1 MKGKVL
7 DIVSKE
13 SEIDQQLVQRVQSG
27 EKIAFDLLV
36 IKYQRRLFSLVSR
49 LVGDSAEAEDI
60 VQETFIKAYRG
71 LPQFRG
77 DSAFYTWLYRIGINT
92 ARNFL
97 ESRGRRIPAFRD
109 LGAEQSDVPND
120 KAGLTEDNSP
130 ESALFARQ
138 IAATIQLAMD
148 DLPQDLRMA
157 LTLREFEGLSYDEIA
172 EVMGCPIGTVRSRIF
187 RAREAIAEKLQPL
200 LGSGIDKRR

>member
-1 MKGKVL
+1 M
-7 DIVSKE
+7 SKE
-13 SEIDQQLVQRVQSG
+13 SEIDQQLVQRVQGG

-36 IKYQRRLFSLVSR
+36 IKYQRRLFRLVSR

-60 VQETFIKAYRG
+60 VQEAFIKAYSA

-77 DSAFYTWLYRIGINT
+77 DAAFYTWLYRIGINT

-97 ESRGRRIPAFRD
+97 ETRGRRIPAFRD
-109 LGAEQSDVPND
+109 LGADQSEVPND
-120 KAGLTEDNSP
+120 KVSSTEDNTP

-138 IAATIQLAMD
+138 IAESIQLAMD

-157 LTLREFEGLSYDEIA
+157 LMLREFDGLSYEQIA
-172 EVMGCPIGTVRSRIF
+172 EVMGCPLGTVRSRIF

>member
-1 MKGKVL
+1 M
-7 DIVSKE
+7 SKE
-13 SEIDQQLVQRVQSG
+13 SEIDQQLVQRVQGG

-36 IKYQRRLFSLVSR
+36 IKYQRRLFRLVSR

-60 VQETFIKAYRG
+60 VQEAFIKAYSA

-77 DSAFYTWLYRIGINT
+77 DAAFYTWLYRIGINT

-97 ESRGRRIPAFRD
+97 ETRGRRIPAFRD
-109 LGAEQSDVPND
+109 LGADQSEVPND
-120 KAGLTEDNSP
+120 KMGSTEDNTP

-138 IAATIQLAMD
+138 IAESIQLAMD

-157 LTLREFEGLSYDEIA
+157 LMLREFDGLSYEQIA
-172 EVMGCPIGTVRSRIF
+172 EVMGCPLGTVRSRIF